1 MCRQA
6 TEGATMLCSL
16 VGFSESKGTH
26 YFYCCKKI
34 YAKNYKKKTVVRGD
48 NLTTVLVIQT
58 ASIVTFAWQG
68 CYLCAVRVV
77 QLCCNEVFATR

>member
-16 VGFSESKGTH
+16 VGFQRAKVH
-26 YFYCCKKI
+26 IIFIVAKKI

-48 NLTTVLVIQT
+48 NLTIVLVILSV
-58 ASIVTFAWQG
+58 SIVTIVW
-68 CYLCAVRVV
+68 
-77 QLCCNEVFATR
+77 

>member
-34 YAKNYKKKTVVRGD
+34 YAKNYKKTVVRGD
-48 NLTTVLVIQT
+48 NLTTVLVILT
-58 ASIVTFAWQG
+58 VSIVTIVW
-68 CYLCAVRVV
+68 
-77 QLCCNEVFATR
+77 

>member
-1 MCRQA
+1 
-6 TEGATMLCSL
+6 MLCSL
-16 VGFSESKGTH
+16 VGFQRAKVH
-26 YFYCCKKI
+26 IIFIAAKKI